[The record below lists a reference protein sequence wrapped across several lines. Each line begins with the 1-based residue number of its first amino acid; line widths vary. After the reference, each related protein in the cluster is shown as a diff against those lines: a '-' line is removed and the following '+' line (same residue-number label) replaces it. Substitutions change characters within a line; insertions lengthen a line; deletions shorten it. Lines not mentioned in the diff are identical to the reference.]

1 MTNELP
7 FLKHM
12 YNSSFHLNIFIQA
25 KRQVLHHRDRVLN
38 QNLYLCSQSFQNA
51 VGQEEATPDSLK
63 KSIFSTFE
71 PLHKFHTGFLR
82 EVEQRLALW

>member
-1 MTNELP
+1 MFTLSQHP
-7 FLKHM
+7 
-12 YNSSFHLNIFIQA
+12 
-25 KRQVLHHRDRVLN
+25 R
-38 QNLYLCSQSFQNA
+38 LCSQSFQNA
-51 VGQEEATPDSLK
+51 VGQEETTPDSLK